1 MHIFFPPLPPLS
13 LYFLFVIPFRSNNSF
28 FLPSIFLSTF
38 LFLSSLVSLHFHS
51 NLSLLLIL
59 PKKNFLPSPSF
70 SSSSSFSPFLPSSTN
85 IQLFISSEYKFIQP
99 LLPSISLPPSFVHR
113 SLPLS
118 SPNTPS
124 TSSLSSSPS
133 PPHIAQHS
141 RSLLARVRYQ
151 SASFP
156 LPSPPR
162 LARFIQ
168 RDFVQRSR
176 LDGSIERSLRLQSR
190 LTYTAYFIIMRC
202 TRYIFPGYTRPC
214 HDVAPRTAPVFR
226 PGNTIN
232 APRRAAQRREPEA
245 PSTFPANSLLPHP
258 RSNFNF
264 NIQYLIFFDSV

>member
-70 SSSSSFSPFLPSSTN
+70 SSSSSFSPFFPSSTN

-124 TSSLSSSPS
+124 TSSLSSSPLPSTHRPTLPS
-133 PPHIAQHS
+133 PSCSGPLS
-141 RSLLARVRYQ
+141 VSVLP
-151 SASFP
+151 SP

-162 LARFIQ
+162 PIHPTRFRPTFSSRRIDRAESASPIPAYIYRVLYYYAVHPVYIPRIHTAVPRCCAANRARFSAGEHDQ
-168 RDFVQRSR
+168 R
-176 LDGSIERSLRLQSR
+176 
-190 LTYTAYFIIMRC
+190 A
-202 TRYIFPGYTRPC
+202 
-214 HDVAPRTAPVFR
+214 
-226 PGNTIN
+226 
-232 APRRAAQRREPEA
+232 APRRAATETGSAINFSREFSPTA
-245 PSTFPANSLLPHP
+245 SSFK
-258 RSNFNF
+258 F
-264 NIQYLIFFDSV
+264 